1 MTSVECKRLLDFLYT
16 SKSTLHIWCKKFGF
30 CCKRRSKKMQIYQ
43 ELYADLVPPA
53 CNFVK
58 CRTTVQVL
66 SMFFNNSTKGV
77 ILQILTFF
85 STCNFIKIETLTQ
98 VFSCESFNIFKS
110 TYFAEYL
117 RRASSND
124 MIIARY
130 F

>member
-1 MTSVECKRLLDFLYT
+1 MTSVECKQLLDFLYT

-30 CCKRRSKKMQIYQ
+30 CKKMQIYQ
-43 ELYADLVPPA
+43 ELYADLVPPV

-66 SMFFNNSTKGV
+66 SIFFNNSTKGV

-85 STCNFIKIETLTQ
+85 STCNFIKNETLTQ
-98 VFSCESFNIFKS
+98 VFSCESFNIFKN

-124 MIIARY
+124 IIIARY